1 MNHKDKLYFPD
12 WDDDICAPI
21 PYLKDIA
28 KSEGI
33 SEFDA
38 YEAIHDRCQK
48 WYFLCTKTNEI
59 TMAEDCRKSEC
70 SGYEPN
76 KSGRGVCKFRRMC
89 WERGENKIHVKL

>member
-28 KSEGI
+28 KSEGV

-38 YEAIHDRCQK
+38 YEAILYNLSTRK
-48 WYFLCTKTNEI
+48 NESWNAENNFRFTKLKGQLELF
-59 TMAEDCRKSEC
+59 K
-70 SGYEPN
+70 
-76 KSGRGVCKFRRMC
+76 
-89 WERGENKIHVKL
+89 